1 MSFDISFLHP
11 SEFDNAAADLKS
23 MFIDSQFYFERF
35 QISRVGSILFCQED
49 SFMKVFLCLPLTL
62 KHLCCG
68 GILCYVGRA
77 QMLSENIKVY
87 CLLCRSIYNVQP
99 EIQLIDRLK
108 SKLRYLSADITQ
120 MHLL

>member
-62 KHLCCG
+62 KHWRCG
-68 GILCYVGRA
+68 GNSIRPSEP
-77 QMLSENIKVY
+77 MLSKNTKVKVK
-87 CLLCRSIYNVQP
+87 N
-99 EIQLIDRLK
+99 
-108 SKLRYLSADITQ
+108 
-120 MHLL
+120 